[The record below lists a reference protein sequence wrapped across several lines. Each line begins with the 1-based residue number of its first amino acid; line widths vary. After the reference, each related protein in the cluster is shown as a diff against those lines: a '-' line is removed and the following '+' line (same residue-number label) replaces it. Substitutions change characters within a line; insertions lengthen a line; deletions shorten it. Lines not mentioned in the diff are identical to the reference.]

1 MPIIFS
7 KGADVLLRRVVSV
20 VILTVALG
28 TAVVWYYFTPKYT
41 RVGYAPEQPVPFSH
55 EQHAG
60 KLGMSCLYCHT
71 NVERSPHA
79 NVPSTQTC
87 MSCHTQIK
95 ANSPLL
101 SPVRESW
108 SSGEPVDWK
117 RIHKVPDYA
126 YFNHALHINRGV
138 GCASCHGQVNEMKV
152 VYHAEPLS
160 MAWCLDCHRKPEAH
174 LRPAEE
180 ALNMSWKP
188 PSEKT
193 QSEVGRQLI
202 EQFHINPGQNCQGCH
217 R

>member
-1 MPIIFS
+1 M
-7 KGADVLLRRVVSV
+7 GA
-20 VILTVALG
+20 ALAIG
-28 TAVVWYYFTPKYT
+28 VVWYYFTPKYT
-41 RVGYAPEQPVPFSH
+41 RVGYSPEQPVLFSH
-55 EQHAG
+55 ELHAG

-71 NVERSPHA
+71 NIENSPHA

-108 SSGEPVDWK
+108 SSGDPVAWK

-138 GCASCHGQVNEMKV
+138 GCVSCHGQVNEMKV
-152 VYHAEPLS
+152 VYEAKPLS
-160 MAWCLDCHRKPEAH
+160 MGWCLECHLKPENH
-174 LRPAEE
+174 VRPAEE
-180 ALNMSWKP
+180 ALNMNWKP
-188 PSEKT
+188 PSDKS
-193 QSEVGRQLI
+193 QAEVGRQLI
-202 EQFHINPGQNCQGCH
+202 EQFQIKPGQNCQGCH